1 MDEQNKKLLVLG
13 KTLTADS
20 TIVRKHGRLPNFS
33 CGTGFIALARGKCA
47 AGGAPCGMHLARKI
61 YFFPALCRPYTSF
74 HQRHDVPYMEHIK
87 RPSGWGIA

>member
-13 KTLTADS
+13 KTPTADS
-20 TIVRKHGRLPNFS
+20 TICESTAVCRIFVVGR
-33 CGTGFIALARGKCA
+33 GFIALARGKWA
-47 AGGAPCGMHLARKI
+47 AGGAPCRMHLARKI